1 MPFPSSIHDEREAV
15 MTAVVIGVDPA
26 KRSHAIEVID
36 ERERTQAARLF
47 VNDDDGYRQMRAL
60 GRQWPKR
67 VWAVEGAGGVGR
79 QLAQR
84 LVADGE
90 SVIDVPAK
98 LSTRVRAMTTGH
110 GRKNDPTDARA
121 VAVVAL
127 RNTELKPVTVD
138 DATVALRLL
147 SERRRDLVR
156 SRTQTV
162 NRLHQLL
169 MELIP
174 SGAQR
179 NLTATKARALLA
191 TVRPRDVAGKARRQ
205 LAADYIDD
213 LNTLDRKLK
222 ALKTRIT
229 EAVTATGTTLTEM
242 VGVGPV
248 TAAAILGEVGNITR
262 FPDNDHFASYTGTAP
277 LEASSGDVV
286 RHRLSRAGNRRLNYA
301 LHVIALSQ
309 KRYDDRGSAYYARKL
324 AAGKGSKG
332 ALRCLKRR
340 ISDAVYRHLIDDQT
354 AKVREGQTGATLT
367 SSAADLIPIASTS
380 DKPLPGRRPDL
391 TPAAAA
397 AS

>member
-1 MPFPSSIHDEREAV
+1 

-36 ERERTQAARLF
+36 ERERTLASAQF
-47 VNDDDGYRQMRAL
+47 VNDNDGYRQMRAL
-60 GRQWPKR
+60 ARRWPQR
-67 VWAVEGAGGVGR
+67 VWAVEGAGGVGC

-90 SVIDVPAK
+90 QVIDVPAK
-98 LSTRVRAMTTGH
+98 LSTRVRAMSTGH

-127 RNTELKPVTVD
+127 RNTELTQVTVD
-138 DATVALRLL
+138 DDTVALRLL

-179 NLTATKARALLA
+179 NLTAAKARALLA

-213 LNTLDRKLK
+213 ITALDRKLK

-229 EAVTATGTTLTEM
+229 DAVAATGSTLPEI

-248 TAAAILGEVGNITR
+248 TAAAILGEVGNVTR
-262 FPDNDHFASYTGTAP
+262 FPSNDHFASYTGTAP
-277 LEASSGDVV
+277 IEVSSGEVV
-286 RHRLSRAGNRRLNYA
+286 RHRLSRAGNRRLNHS
-301 LHVIALSQ
+301 LHIIALAQ
-309 KRYDDRGSAYYARKL
+309 KRYDDRGGGYYARKL

-340 ISDAVYRHLIDDQT
+340 ISDAVYRHLVDDQT
-354 AKVREGQTGATLT
+354 ARVREGQTGATLT
-367 SSAADLIPIASTS
+367 SSAADLIPKASTS
-380 DKPLPGRRPDL
+380 DKPLPGLAADP
-391 TPAAAA
+391 TPVLAAL
-397 AS
+397 S